1 MPQVKTK
8 ITRAELLDGLY
19 KNLKMGSSST
29 TDILGKVK
37 DPDMRA
43 EMTKTI
49 DGFEGLASRTSK
61 LMLQAGIT
69 PKEESM
75 LTRAGAKIGMVM
87 NTATDS
93 TSEHLAE
100 MMIQGLTM
108 GVTELY
114 RNIGEAEEV
123 GISGEVLSLAK
134 EALSFEEKTAEK
146 FKSYL

>member
-8 ITRAELLDGLY
+8 ITRAQLLDDLY
-19 KNLKMGSSST
+19 KNLKMGTTST
-29 TDILGKVK
+29 TDILGRVK
-37 DPDMRA
+37 DPDLRA

-49 DGFEGLASRTSK
+49 DGFEGLASRASK
-61 LMLQAGIT
+61 LMIQAGIT
-69 PKEESM
+69 PKEENM
-75 LTRAGAKIGMVM
+75 FTKAGAKIGMVM

-114 RNIGEAEEV
+114 RDIGEAEEV
-123 GISGEVLSLAK
+123 GISGEVLTLAK
-134 EALSFEEKTAEK
+134 EALDFEERAVEK
-146 FKSYL
+146 FKTYL

>member
-8 ITRAELLDGLY
+8 ITRAVLLDDLY
-19 KNLKMGSSST
+19 KNLKMGTTST
-29 TDILGKVK
+29 TDILGRVR
-37 DPDMRA
+37 DPDLRA

-49 DGFEGLASRTSK
+49 DGFEGLASRVSK
-61 LMLQAGIT
+61 LMIEAGIT
-69 PKEESM
+69 PKEENM
-75 LTRAGAKIGMVM
+75 LTKAGAKIGMVM

-114 RNIGEAEEV
+114 RDIGEAEEV
-123 GISGEVLSLAK
+123 GISGEALSLAK
-134 EALSFEEKTAEK
+134 DALAFEEKAVEK
-146 FKSYL
+146 FKTYL

>member
-8 ITRAELLDGLY
+8 ITRAVLLDDLY
-19 KNLKMGSSST
+19 KNLKMGTTST
-29 TDILGKVK
+29 TDILGRVR
-37 DPDMRA
+37 DPDLRA

-49 DGFEGLASRTSK
+49 DGFEGLASRVSK
-61 LMLQAGIT
+61 LMIEAGIT
-69 PKEESM
+69 PTEENM
-75 LTRAGAKIGMVM
+75 LTKAGAKIGMVM

-114 RNIGEAEEV
+114 RDIGEAEEV
-123 GISGEVLSLAK
+123 GISGEALSLAK
-134 EALSFEEKTAEK
+134 DALAFEENAVEK
-146 FKSYL
+146 FKTYL

>member
-8 ITRAELLDGLY
+8 ITRAVLLDDLY
-19 KNLKMGSSST
+19 KNLKMGSTST
-29 TDILGKVK
+29 TDILGRVK
-37 DPDMRA
+37 DPDLRK
-43 EMTKTI
+43 EMTNII
-49 DGFEGLASRTSK
+49 DGCEGLASRVSK
-61 LMLQAGIT
+61 LMIQAGIT
-69 PKEESM
+69 PKEENM

-114 RNIGEAEEV
+114 RDIGEAEEV

-134 EALSFEEKTAEK
+134 EALEFEEKSVEK
-146 FKSYL
+146 LKTYL

>member
-8 ITRAELLDGLY
+8 ITRAVLLDDLY
-19 KNLKMGSSST
+19 KNLKMGTTST
-29 TDILGKVK
+29 TDILGRVR
-37 DPDMRA
+37 DPDLRA

-49 DGFEGLASRTSK
+49 DGFEGLASRVSK
-61 LMLQAGIT
+61 LMIEAGIT
-69 PKEESM
+69 PKEENM
-75 LTRAGAKIGMVM
+75 LTKAGAKIGMVM

-114 RNIGEAEEV
+114 RDIGEAEEV
-123 GISGEVLSLAK
+123 GISGEVLTLAK
-134 EALSFEEKTAEK
+134 EALDFEERAVEK
-146 FKSYL
+146 FKTYL

>member
-8 ITRAELLDGLY
+8 ITRAQLLDDLY
-19 KNLKMGSSST
+19 KNLKMGTTST
-29 TDILGKVK
+29 TDILGRVK
-37 DPDMRA
+37 DPDLRA

-49 DGFEGLASRTSK
+49 DGFEGLASRVSK
-61 LMLQAGIT
+61 VMMEAGIT
-69 PKEESM
+69 PKEENM
-75 LTRAGAKIGMVM
+75 FAKAGAKIGMVM

-114 RNIGEAEEV
+114 RDIGEAEEV
-123 GISGEVLSLAK
+123 GISGEVLTLAK
-134 EALSFEEKTAEK
+134 EALDFEERAVEK
-146 FKSYL
+146 FKTYL

>member
-1 MPQVKTK
+1 
-8 ITRAELLDGLY
+8 
-19 KNLKMGSSST
+19 
-29 TDILGKVK
+29 
-37 DPDMRA
+37 
-43 EMTKTI
+43 MTNII
-49 DGFEGLASRTSK
+49 DGCEGLASRVSK
-61 LMLQAGIT
+61 LMIQAGIT
-69 PKEESM
+69 PKEENM

-114 RNIGEAEEV
+114 RDIGEAEEV

-134 EALSFEEKTAEK
+134 EALEFEEKSVEK
-146 FKSYL
+146 LKTYL

>member
-8 ITRAELLDGLY
+8 ITRAQLLDDLY
-19 KNLKMGSSST
+19 KNLKMGTTST
-29 TDILGKVK
+29 TDILGRVK
-37 DPDMRA
+37 DPDLRA

-49 DGFEGLASRTSK
+49 DGFEGLASRVSK
-61 LMLQAGIT
+61 VMMEAGIT
-69 PKEESM
+69 PKEENM
-75 LTRAGAKIGMVM
+75 FTKAGAKIGMVM

-114 RNIGEAEEV
+114 RDIGEAEEV
-123 GISGEVLSLAK
+123 GISGEVLTLAK
-134 EALSFEEKTAEK
+134 EALDFEERAVEK
-146 FKSYL
+146 FKTYL

>member
-8 ITRAELLDGLY
+8 ITRAVLLDDLY
-19 KNLKMGSSST
+19 KNLKMGTSST
-29 TDILGKVK
+29 TDILGRVR
-37 DPDMRA
+37 DPDLRA

-49 DGFEGLASRTSK
+49 DGFEGLASRVSK
-61 LMLQAGIT
+61 LMIEAGIT
-69 PKEESM
+69 PKEENM
-75 LTRAGAKIGMVM
+75 LTKAGAKIGMVM

-114 RNIGEAEEV
+114 RDIGEAEEV
-123 GISGEVLSLAK
+123 GISGEALSLAK
-134 EALSFEEKTAEK
+134 DALAFEENAVEK
-146 FKSYL
+146 FKTYL

>member
-8 ITRAELLDGLY
+8 ITRAVLLDDLY
-19 KNLKMGSSST
+19 KNLKMGTTST
-29 TDILGKVK
+29 TDILGRVR
-37 DPDMRA
+37 DPDLRA

-49 DGFEGLASRTSK
+49 DGFEGLASRVSK
-61 LMLQAGIT
+61 LMIEAGIT
-69 PKEESM
+69 PKEENM
-75 LTRAGAKIGMVM
+75 LTKAGAKIGMMM

-114 RNIGEAEEV
+114 RDIGEAEEV
-123 GISGEVLSLAK
+123 GISGEALSLAK
-134 EALSFEEKTAEK
+134 DALAFEENAVEK
-146 FKSYL
+146 FKTYL

>member
-8 ITRAELLDGLY
+8 ITRAVLLDDLY
-19 KNLKMGSSST
+19 KNLKMGTSST
-29 TDILGKVK
+29 TDILGRVK
-37 DPDMRA
+37 DPDLRA

-61 LMLQAGIT
+61 LMIEAGIT
-69 PKEESM
+69 PKEENM
-75 LTRAGAKIGMVM
+75 FTKAGAKIGMVM

-114 RNIGEAEEV
+114 RDIGEAEEV
-123 GISGEVLSLAK
+123 GISGEALSLAK
-134 EALSFEEKTAEK
+134 DALSFEEKAVEK
-146 FKSYL
+146 FKTYL

>member
-8 ITRAELLDGLY
+8 ITRAVLLDDLY
-19 KNLKMGSSST
+19 KNLKMGTTST
-29 TDILGKVK
+29 TDILGRVRE
-37 DPDMRA
+37 PDLRA

-49 DGFEGLASRTSK
+49 DGFEGLASRVSK
-61 LMLQAGIT
+61 LMIEAGIT
-69 PKEESM
+69 PKEENM
-75 LTRAGAKIGMVM
+75 LTKAGAKIGMMM

-114 RNIGEAEEV
+114 RDIGEAEEV
-123 GISGEVLSLAK
+123 GISGEALSLAK
-134 EALSFEEKTAEK
+134 DALAFEEKAVEK
-146 FKSYL
+146 FKTYL

>member
-8 ITRAELLDGLY
+8 ITRAVLLDDLY
-19 KNLKMGSSST
+19 KNLKMGTTST
-29 TDILGKVK
+29 TDILGRVRA
-37 DPDMRA
+37 PDLRA

-49 DGFEGLASRTSK
+49 DGFEGLASRVSK
-61 LMLQAGIT
+61 LMIEAGIT
-69 PKEESM
+69 PKEENM
-75 LTRAGAKIGMVM
+75 LTKAGAKIGMVM

-114 RNIGEAEEV
+114 RDIGEAEEV
-123 GISGEVLSLAK
+123 GISGEALSLAK
-134 EALSFEEKTAEK
+134 DALAFEENAVEK

>member
-8 ITRAELLDGLY
+8 ITRAMLLDDLY
-19 KNLKMGSSST
+19 KNLKMGTTST
-29 TDILGKVK
+29 TDILGRVR
-37 DPDMRA
+37 DPDLRA

-49 DGFEGLASRTSK
+49 DGFEGLASRVSK
-61 LMLQAGIT
+61 LMIEAGIT
-69 PKEESM
+69 PKEENM
-75 LTRAGAKIGMVM
+75 LTKAGAKIGMVM

-114 RNIGEAEEV
+114 RDIGEAEEV
-123 GISGEVLSLAK
+123 GISGEALSLAK
-134 EALSFEEKTAEK
+134 DALAFEENAVEK
-146 FKSYL
+146 FKTYL

>member
-8 ITRAELLDGLY
+8 ITRAVLLDDLY
-19 KNLKMGSSST
+19 KNLKMGTTST
-29 TDILGKVK
+29 TDILGRVR
-37 DPDMRA
+37 DPDLRA

-49 DGFEGLASRTSK
+49 DGFEGLASRVSK
-61 LMLQAGIT
+61 LMIEAGIT
-69 PKEESM
+69 PKEENM
-75 LTRAGAKIGMVM
+75 LTKAGAKIGMVM

-114 RNIGEAEEV
+114 RDIGEAEEV
-123 GISGEVLSLAK
+123 GISGEALSLAK
-134 EALSFEEKTAEK
+134 DALAFEENAVEK
-146 FKSYL
+146 FKTYL

>member
-8 ITRAELLDGLY
+8 ITRAELLDDLY

-29 TDILGKVK
+29 TDILGRVK

-61 LMLQAGIT
+61 LMLQAGLT
-69 PKEESM
+69 PKEENM
-75 LTRAGAKIGMVM
+75 FTKAGAKIGMVM

-114 RNIGEAEEV
+114 RDIGEAEEV

-134 EALSFEEKTAEK
+134 EALSFEEKTVEK
-146 FKSYL
+146 FKAYL

>member
-8 ITRAELLDGLY
+8 ITRAELLDDLY

-29 TDILGKVK
+29 TDILGRVK

-61 LMLQAGIT
+61 LMIQAGIT
-69 PKEESM
+69 PKEENM
-75 LTRAGAKIGMVM
+75 LTRAGAKIGMAM

-100 MMIQGLTM
+100 MMVQGLTM
-108 GVTELY
+108 GITELY
-114 RNIGEAEEV
+114 RDIGEAEEI

-146 FKSYL
+146 FKTYL

>member
-1 MPQVKTK
+1 MPQMKVK
-8 ITRAELLDGLY
+8 ITRAELLSDLY

-29 TDILGKVK
+29 TDILGRVRN
-37 DPDMRA
+37 PELRA
-43 EMTKTI
+43 EMTKII

-61 LMLQAGIT
+61 IMLEAGLT
-69 PKEESM
+69 PKEENP
-75 LTRAGAKIGMVM
+75 LTRAGAKIGMAM

-114 RNIGEAEEV
+114 RNIGEAEEM
-123 GISGEVLSLAK
+123 GISGEPLELCR
-134 EALSFEEKTAEK
+134 EALSFEEKAVEK
-146 FKSYL
+146 MKIYL

>member
-8 ITRAELLDGLY
+8 ITRAVLLDDLY
-19 KNLKMGSSST
+19 KNLKMGTTST
-29 TDILGKVK
+29 TDILGRVR
-37 DPDMRA
+37 DPDLRA

-49 DGFEGLASRTSK
+49 DGFEGLASRVSK
-61 LMLQAGIT
+61 LMIEAGIT
-69 PKEESM
+69 PKEENM
-75 LTRAGAKIGMVM
+75 LTKAGAKLGMVM

-114 RNIGEAEEV
+114 RDIGEAEEV
-123 GISGEVLSLAK
+123 GISGEALSLARD
-134 EALSFEEKTAEK
+134 ALAFEEKAVEK
-146 FKSYL
+146 FKTYL

>member
-8 ITRAELLDGLY
+8 ITRAVLLDDLY
-19 KNLKMGSSST
+19 KNLKMGTTST
-29 TDILGKVK
+29 TDILGRVR
-37 DPDMRA
+37 DPDLRA

-49 DGFEGLASRTSK
+49 DGFEGLASRVSK
-61 LMLQAGIT
+61 LMIEAGIT
-69 PKEESM
+69 PKEENM
-75 LTRAGAKIGMVM
+75 LTKAGAKIGMVM

-114 RNIGEAEEV
+114 RDIGEAEEV
-123 GISGEVLSLAK
+123 GISGEALSLAK
-134 EALSFEEKTAEK
+134 DALAFEEHAVEK
-146 FKSYL
+146 FKTYL